1 MIQANKLRIGNWVRS
16 NLTKREFQIT
26 AEDIVYINIDP
37 SVVSPI
43 PLTEERL
50 LNFGFEQKNG
60 LICSFSIDVTGITRS
75 KSEEISLSRNTD
87 KSSYWYL
94 YFRQGDN
101 TEKSLFHKNDLVLLQ
116 RKLES
121 VHQLQNLYFA
131 LTGQELI
138 LNQELPSTLL
148 P

>member
-1 MIQANKLRIGNWVRS
+1 MKNEKIMIHANELRIGNWVRS
-16 NLTKREFQIT
+16 NLTEREFQIT

-50 LNFGFEQKNG
+50 LEFGFKDN
-60 LICSFSIDVTGITRS
+60 SIMIDTIDKTLN
-75 KSEEISLSRNTD
+75 ISAIVGKD
-87 KSSYWYL
+87 FYL
-94 YFRQGDN
+94 YLDDVFG
-101 TEKSLFHKNDLVLLQ
+101 SAYDLNCIQ
-116 RKLES
+116 S
-121 VHQLQNLYFA
+121 VHQLQNLYHA

-138 LNQELPSTLL
+138 LNQELPSTFL

>member
-1 MIQANKLRIGNWVRS
+1 MIHANELRIGNWVRS
-16 NLTKREFQIT
+16 NLTEREFQIT

-50 LNFGFEQKNG
+50 LEFGFKDN
-60 LICSFSIDVTGITRS
+60 SIMIDTIDKTLN
-75 KSEEISLSRNTD
+75 ISAIVGKD
-87 KSSYWYL
+87 FYL
-94 YFRQGDN
+94 YLDDVFG
-101 TEKSLFHKNDLVLLQ
+101 SAYDLNCIQ
-116 RKLES
+116 S
-121 VHQLQNLYFA
+121 VHQLQNLYHA

-138 LNQELPSTLL
+138 LNQELPSTFL

>member
-1 MIQANKLRIGNWVRS
+1 LKNEKIMIHANELRIGNWVRS
-16 NLTKREFQIT
+16 NLTEREFQIT

-50 LNFGFEQKNG
+50 LEFGFKDN
-60 LICSFSIDVTGITRS
+60 SIMIDTIDKTLN
-75 KSEEISLSRNTD
+75 ISAIVGKD
-87 KSSYWYL
+87 FYL
-94 YFRQGDN
+94 YLDDVFG
-101 TEKSLFHKNDLVLLQ
+101 SAYDLNCIQ
-116 RKLES
+116 S
-121 VHQLQNLYFA
+121 VHQLQNLYHA

-138 LNQELPSTLL
+138 LNQELPSTFL